1 MNGTHTTAS
10 ENNVLPHQETNLQ
23 DIQRDRRRISFGSSR
38 SPTNKYSSIESGMSY
53 ASDIY
58 ENIDLDETE
67 QNMKDVDTLIEQ
79 TRIYTTKID
88 TSEKNLE
95 KRK

>member
-1 MNGTHTTAS
+1 
-10 ENNVLPHQETNLQ
+10 
-23 DIQRDRRRISFGSSR
+23 
-38 SPTNKYSSIESGMSY
+38 MSY

-67 QNMKDVDTLIEQ
+67 QNMKDVDALIEQ
-79 TRIYTTKID
+79 TRMYTTKID

>member
-10 ENNVLPHQETNLQ
+10 ENNLLPHQETNLQ
-23 DIQRDRRRISFGSSR
+23 DIRDRRRISFGSSR

-67 QNMKDVDTLIEQ
+67 QNMKDVDALIEQ
-79 TRIYTTKID
+79 TRMYTTKID